1 MLATEQG
8 KTWDLIKEAINKK
21 LEDDFARNIKP
32 LIRHQITVNQSH
44 GNKEFNST
52 FYPRVIKETS
62 ISNMINTNSN
72 VNCVG
77 SKTSNYFVI

>member
-32 LIRHQITVNQSH
+32 LIRH
-44 GNKEFNST
+44 
-52 FYPRVIKETS
+52 
-62 ISNMINTNSN
+62 
-72 VNCVG
+72 
-77 SKTSNYFVI
+77 